1 MRTWNWHF
9 WLCLM
14 GTILLTAGVVFL
26 PRHISRSLDGKDLNW
41 VELNERDDF
50 SFLELGTDSV
60 LENERAFRHLTRDGE
75 NLTLISS
82 IQEPGRMNSELLE
95 QVYDQ
100 VMLASEYGLIQWA
113 GPRGYEFGMNLA
125 VEGVSEFEVEPYEY
139 WADQVQFARYYSLTY
154 ESEENPNKTEMI
166 NFWYLRFSDNKS
178 FDYYFV
184 VHAIS
189 YQIYYAEIY
198 NSYTDF
204 YAEMAEGAELYRIE
218 DVNIS
223 SEGMIFDAS
232 AQKTSSYTSSY
243 ISSYESLFADGCMN
257 YYNADGY
264 SWVGS
269 ENLYDKLGLVIL
281 YYEGQSVYIS
291 QSVVRNSLLLSDDS
305 EVPLYR
311 GIGIGFQEL
320 ANKVRFLT
328 E

>member
-9 WLCLM
+9 WLCLT

-26 PRHISRSLDGKDLNW
+26 PRHISRSLDRKDLNW

-50 SFLELGTDSV
+50 SFLEPGTNSV
-60 LENERAFRHLTRDGE
+60 LGNERAFRHLTRDGE

-82 IQEPGRMNSELLE
+82 IQDPGRMNSELLE

-100 VMLASEYGLIQWA
+100 VMIASELGLLPWVGA
-113 GPRGYEFGMNLA
+113 RGYKFGASLA
-125 VEGVSEFEVEPYEY
+125 EDVDEIVVEPYEY
-139 WADQVQFARYYSLTY
+139 WADQAQFARYYSLTY

-166 NFWYLRFSDNKS
+166 SFWYLRFSDNET

-184 VHAIS
+184 VNAIS

-198 NSYTDF
+198 NAYTDY
-204 YAEMAEGAELYRIE
+204 YADLAERADRYDIVEANLAGEKIVLDKSKQGTSPYEALFAVGCMDYYQAEG
-218 DVNIS
+218 
-223 SEGMIFDAS
+223 
-232 AQKTSSYTSSY
+232 YT
-243 ISSYESLFADGCMN
+243 
-257 YYNADGY
+257 
-264 SWVGS
+264 WVGS

-281 YYEGQSVYIS
+281 YYGGQSVYIS
-291 QSVVRNSLLLSDDS
+291 QSVTQNDTSLSYDSGLSA
-305 EVPLYR
+305 YQ
-311 GIGIGFQEL
+311 GIGTGFQEL

>member
-9 WLCLM
+9 WLCLT
-14 GTILLTAGVVFL
+14 GTILLTAGVILL
-26 PRHISRSLDGKDLNW
+26 PRHISRSLDRKDLNW

-50 SFLELGTDSV
+50 SFLEPGTNSV
-60 LENERAFRHLTRDGE
+60 LGNERAFRHLTRDGE

-100 VMLASEYGLIQWA
+100 VMIASEQGLLPWIGA
-113 GPRGYEFGMNLA
+113 RGYAFGMNMA
-125 VEGVSEFEVEPYEY
+125 TEGTEEFEVEPYEY
-139 WADQVQFARYYSLTY
+139 WADQAQFARYYSLTY

-166 NFWYLRFSDNKS
+166 SFWYLRFSDNET

-184 VHAIS
+184 VNAIS

-198 NSYTDF
+198 NVYTDF
-204 YAEMAEGAELYRIE
+204 YAKLTENTGTYVIAEAAASNEE
-218 DVNIS
+218 NVFDKTEQNIS
-223 SEGMIFDAS
+223 P
-232 AQKTSSYTSSY
+232 
-243 ISSYESLFADGCMN
+243 YESLFAVGCMD
-257 YYNADGY
+257 YYQAEGY
-264 SWVGS
+264 TWVGA

-281 YYEGQSVYIS
+281 YYEGQSVYVS
-291 QSVVRNSLLLSDDS
+291 QSVTQNSTPLPYASGLST
-305 EVPLYR
+305 YR
-311 GIGIGFQEL
+311 GIGTGFQEL

>member
-9 WLCLM
+9 WLCLI

-26 PRHISRSLDGKDLNW
+26 PRYISRSLDRKDLNW
-41 VELNERDDF
+41 VELNERNDF
-50 SFLELGTDSV
+50 SFLEPGTNSV
-60 LENERAFRHLTRDGE
+60 LENERAFRHLTSGGE

-100 VMLASEYGLIQWA
+100 VMLASQEGLFPWV
-113 GPRGYEFGMNLA
+113 GSRGYEFGINLA
-125 VEGVSEFEVEPYEY
+125 AEKDAEFEMEPYEY
-139 WADQVQFARYYSLTY
+139 WADQAQFARYYSLTY
-154 ESEENPNKTEMI
+154 ESEENPNKTEMTS
-166 NFWYLRFSDNKS
+166 FWHLRFSDNKS
-178 FDYYFV
+178 FDYYFIV
-184 VHAIS
+184 NAIS

-204 YAEMAEGAELYRIE
+204 YAALAESAGIYDVVEAE
-218 DVNIS
+218 IS
-223 SEGMIFDAS
+223 GKQIIFDKS
-232 AQKTSSYTSSY
+232 NQNTSP
-243 ISSYESLFADGCMN
+243 YEALFADGCMD
-257 YYNADGY
+257 YYKADGY

-269 ENLYDKLGLVIL
+269 ENLYEKLGLVIL

-291 QSVVRNSLLLSDDS
+291 QSVVDNCSPLSGATDFT
-305 EVPLYR
+305 YR
-311 GIGIGFQEL
+311 GIGVGFQEL